1 MKITI
6 KRIENT
12 RVTMLSC
19 GPVECGDS

>member
-12 RVTMLSC
+12 RVTQLVCPDC
-19 GPVECGDS
+19 GTDS